1 MQHIHFIAHANR
13 QRTARTTFTDNR
25 TNYRYAEA
33 RHFTQV
39 ACNGFRLTTLFCAHA
54 RISPRGVDKGDD
66 RHLKAFSHLHQT
78 QCFAVTFWRWHT
90 KVTANFFFGFT
101 TFLMTN
107 DHHRTTIETGDT
119 TDDSFIVCI
128 RAVASQ
134 FVKFIKCQ
142 ANVIQGIRTLWMACQ
157 LRNLPCTEIGEDF
170 TRQFYAFFTQTMHF
184 FIDVNIQ
191 FLILT
196 ANRSQR
202 IDFRFQLCNRLFKI
216 KEIQTHSIPV
226 LVKLQFH
233 LLRTN
238 EATEIV

>member
-1 MQHIHFIAHANR
+1 
-13 QRTARTTFTDNR
+13 
-25 TNYRYAEA
+25 
-33 RHFTQV
+33 
-39 ACNGFRLTTLFCAHA
+39 
-54 RISPRGVDKGDD
+54 
-66 RHLKAFSHLHQT
+66 
-78 QCFAVTFWRWHT
+78 
-90 KVTANFFFGFT
+90 
-101 TFLMTN
+101 
-107 DHHRTTIETGDT
+107 
-119 TDDSFIVCI
+119 
-128 RAVASQ
+128 
-134 FVKFIKCQ
+134 
-142 ANVIQGIRTLWMACQ
+142 MACQ

-170 TRQFYAFFTQTMHF
+170 TCQFYAFFTQTMHF
-184 FIDVNIQ
+184 FIDINIQ